1 MLLLF
6 ESLGVRTSRQ
16 HLLSVFQP
24 SNDDDD
30 DDFDD
35 DGDDDDDD
43 DDNDDDDNDDDDDDK
58 NITTLSRLFKA
69 RL

>member
-24 SNDDDD
+24 SDY
-30 DDFDD
+30 
-35 DGDDDDDD
+35 DD
-43 DDNDDDDNDDDDDDK
+43 DDNDDYNDDDDGDDYDNDDDDDDHCK
-58 NITTLSRLFKA
+58 E
-69 RL
+69 